1 MIDMSPAA
9 ITVADLPIEPEAL
22 QAFAL
27 EQNRLAW
34 VLWEQ
39 LESLQHQIA
48 QLNRAHFGVSSE
60 RLAGQ
65 AELFDAASD
74 LPVPPEPAKVQVEG
88 HTRKGRPALSKDL
101 PRTRVEYDPE
111 RRTEGRIRYARAH
124 RRRAQRDAALRAV
137 QAHRHRARSLQVRS
151 EERWRFDHSDRQR
164 PAVAAAEE
172 QCEREPA

>member
-9 ITVADLPIEPEAL
+9 ITVSDLPIEPEAL

-101 PRTRVEYDPE
+101 PRTRVEYDLSDE
-111 RRTEGRIRYARAH
+111 RPHSIRSSASATSAARRCTTSRPGSPSSSTFASSTQ
-124 RRRAQRDAALRAV
+124 RRKMAI
-137 QAHRHRARSLQVRS
+137 
-151 EERWRFDHSDRQR
+151 R
-164 PAVAAAEE
+164 P
-172 QCEREPA
+172 

>member
-48 QLNRAHFGVSSE
+48 QLGRRSGHF
-60 RLAGQ
+60 
-65 AELFDAASD
+65 
-74 LPVPPEPAKVQVEG
+74 
-88 HTRKGRPALSKDL
+88 
-101 PRTRVEYDPE
+101 
-111 RRTEGRIRYARAH
+111 
-124 RRRAQRDAALRAV
+124 
-137 QAHRHRARSLQVRS
+137 
-151 EERWRFDHSDRQR
+151 
-164 PAVAAAEE
+164 
-172 QCEREPA
+172 

>member
-1 MIDMSPAA
+1 LGIMIDMSPAA

-88 HTRKGRPALSKDL
+88 H
-101 PRTRVEYDPE
+101 
-111 RRTEGRIRYARAH
+111 
-124 RRRAQRDAALRAV
+124 
-137 QAHRHRARSLQVRS
+137 
-151 EERWRFDHSDRQR
+151 
-164 PAVAAAEE
+164 
-172 QCEREPA
+172 

>member
-9 ITVADLPIEPEAL
+9 ITVADLPIKPEAL

-60 RLAGQ
+60 RLAGSMPPQ
-65 AELFDAASD
+65 IFRC
-74 LPVPPEPAKVQVEG
+74 PPEPAKVQVEG

-101 PRTRVEYDPE
+101 PRTRVEYD
-111 RRTEGRIRYARAH
+111 
-124 RRRAQRDAALRAV
+124 
-137 QAHRHRARSLQVRS
+137 
-151 EERWRFDHSDRQR
+151 
-164 PAVAAAEE
+164 
-172 QCEREPA
+172 